1 MGSMLGGGW
10 KGWTV
15 IRGLEGSNEVEN
27 PMGLG

>member
-15 IRGLEGSNEVEN
+15 IRGLEVSNEVGN
-27 PMGLG
+27 SMAFG